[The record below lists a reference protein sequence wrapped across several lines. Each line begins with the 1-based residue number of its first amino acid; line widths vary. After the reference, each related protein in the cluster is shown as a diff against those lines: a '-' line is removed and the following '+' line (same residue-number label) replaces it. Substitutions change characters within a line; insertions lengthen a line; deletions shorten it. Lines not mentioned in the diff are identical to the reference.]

1 MLACAR
7 GAIDRTRVRKSAAAT
22 RASLSISNTS
32 FFFFTEENS
41 PGHFGTIDEEEQ
53 LVQMAVQ
60 RSLIE
65 YGGAD
70 HLMQR
75 QYSLVS
81 APCVSIQV
89 YQDCSGRR
97 V

>member
-1 MLACAR
+1 M
-7 GAIDRTRVRKSAAAT
+7 RKSSAAINAPN
-22 RASLSISNTS
+22 SLSIP
-32 FFFFTEENS
+32 FTIEENS

-81 APCVSIQV
+81 TPCVSIQV

-97 V
+97 I